1 MRSVNQLS
9 DALSNGSTGQAQAV
23 DILRQ
28 LPNVNEQLKQ
38 FRSFIKQDLNQRLLD
53 ISNDIT
59 DVLNKG
65 NKPYLLCSLSS
76 QALRT

>member
-1 MRSVNQLS
+1 MKSEHVDLSSQINKINNTNKQLNDLMRSVNQLS

-38 FRSFIKQDLNQRLLD
+38 FLFIYQARS
-53 ISNDIT
+53 
-59 DVLNKG
+59 
-65 NKPYLLCSLSS
+65 
-76 QALRT
+76 

>member
-28 LPNVNEQLKQ
+28 LPNVM
-38 FRSFIKQDLNQRLLD
+38 
-53 ISNDIT
+53 SN
-59 DVLNKG
+59 
-65 NKPYLLCSLSS
+65 LSS
-76 QALRT
+76 FVHLSSKILINAYSTYLMTLQMYC